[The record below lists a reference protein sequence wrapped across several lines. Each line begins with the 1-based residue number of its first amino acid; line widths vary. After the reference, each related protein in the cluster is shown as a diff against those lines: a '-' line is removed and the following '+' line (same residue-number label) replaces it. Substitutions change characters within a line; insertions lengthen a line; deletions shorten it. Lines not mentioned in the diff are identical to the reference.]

1 MISLRKLWHAITAPS
16 TRFALGTLLLVGGL
30 VGIVGFV
37 GMNAVMDATTTDEF
51 CLSCHELAENVGKE
65 YEGTIHHTNSVGLK
79 VTCSDCHVP
88 KPLGAKLWRKL
99 RAAGEVYH
107 HILGTIDTPEKFDQ
121 HRMRMA
127 TWVWKEMNEADSR
140 ECRACHDEARW
151 DLESQSAKAK
161 QYHQTPLA
169 KGKTCIDCHKGNAHK
184 LPKGI
189 EEDEQLEGID
199 F

>member
-1 MISLRKLWHAITAPS
+1 MTAPGS
-16 TRFALGTLLLVGGL
+16 RIALAIFVAVCCVIGAVGLAGTNVVLE
-30 VGIVGFV
+30 
-37 GMNAVMDATTTDEF
+37 ATSTDEF
-51 CLSCHELAENVGKE
+51 CLSCHELADNVGRE

-88 KPLGAKLWRKL
+88 KPLGAKLWRKI
-99 RAAGEVYH
+99 RAANEIYQH
-107 HILGTIDTPEKFDQ
+107 LLGTIDTPEKFDE

-140 ECRACHDEARW
+140 ECRACHDAARW
-151 DLESQSAKAK
+151 DLERQSAKAQ
-161 QYHQTPLA
+161 QYHQGPLV

-184 LPKGI
+184 LPNGI
-189 EEDEQLEGID
+189 KEDEQLEDID